1 MTYNA
6 ERTKRAVATIYLTE
20 AGETNGDTSDGRED
34 GERERER
41 ERERGRG
48 RERRHPKNFV

>member
-41 ERERGRG
+41 EGEG
-48 RERRHPKNFV
+48 ESVVIPKTLYDMP